1 MLKSLILKRDIHK
14 IEKKNS
20 ISISAFGSENKE
32 KYPIHVSRKCCEE
45 KHADLL
51 IEKEKDI
58 MFLPK
63 ILMRF
68 CRTILY
74 IVEQKP
80 FLLLLF
86 TSFQYRK
93 KYSDVI
99 LKAALN

>member
-51 IEKEKDI
+51 IEEKGKRHYVFTKD
-58 MFLPK
+58 FNA
-63 ILMRF
+63 
-68 CRTILY
+68 
-74 IVEQKP
+74 
-80 FLLLLF
+80 LL
-86 TSFQYRK
+86 
-93 KYSDVI
+93 
-99 LKAALN
+99 

>member
-1 MLKSLILKRDIHK
+1 
-14 IEKKNS
+14 
-20 ISISAFGSENKE
+20 
-32 KYPIHVSRKCCEE
+32 
-45 KHADLL
+45 
-51 IEKEKDI
+51 

-80 FLLLLF
+80 FLLLF

>member
-1 MLKSLILKRDIHK
+1 
-14 IEKKNS
+14 
-20 ISISAFGSENKE
+20 
-32 KYPIHVSRKCCEE
+32 
-45 KHADLL
+45 
-51 IEKEKDI
+51 

-63 ILMRF
+63 ILMHF